1 MKGTTYIMYKY
12 YRFISENEYQNLI
25 NNKKIENDKPI
36 HVLIN
41 NPIAY
46 LVPNTTNY
54 KLTKTKLL
62 NSSYKKLKLNK
73 ENFNEILIG
82 IVADDYLI
90 EITLPTPSTQE
101 NLGWY
106 YWKDDI
112 EVCIIEN
119 LIQSYS
125 LEDVTNI
132 FTGDFY
138 NWTNIKEI
146 EIND

>member
-1 MKGTTYIMYKY
+1 MYKY

-25 NNKKIENDKPI
+25 NNKKIENKKPI

-46 LVPNTTNY
+46 LVPDTTNY
-54 KLTKTKLL
+54 KLTKTELL
-62 NSSYKKLKLNK
+62 NSNYKKLNLNK

-82 IVADDYLI
+82 IVSDDYLI
-90 EITLPTPSTQE
+90 EITLPTLPTQE

-106 YWKDDI
+106 YWDDDT
-112 EVCIIEN
+112 EVCIVET
-119 LIQSYS
+119 LIPSYT
-125 LEDVTNI
+125 LNDVSKI
-132 FTGDFY
+132 YTGNFY

-146 EIND
+146 KIHD